1 MSNSVKNENWLKLLN
16 ENEIISLKEY
26 LYSLNS
32 NVNWNIIIEKHLDTN
47 NEKFIKHVK
56 SLTWEDHPTGI
67 LTQSLISEFKIES
80 NYKCKNIYDHIS
92 ELMFKIDFEKFMN
105 KIIYKSS
112 DVMVLNTGNNNVISS
127 EVSQPS
133 NEEIIAF
140 DDLNNISG
148 GENNYIFNSESKDES
163 KDDSKLDFN
172 LNSKP
177 DSKDNSNSHF
187 NLNFNTHSNSNSN
200 PHSNS
205 NSKDNSNS
213 NSKDNSNL
221 HSNPHSNLH
230 FNVNS
235 NDDSIKI
242 LKPNL
247 DANIS
252 EFVKEYYVLIMEEYE
267 TFFKT
272 YNIRYKYIDL
282 EEDNC
287 ILLGHLTKDV
297 NYNSSMILDY
307 SFPINYN
314 LSENYNKLMMLIFE
328 NINSNEFNFNILNY
342 RFLTL

>member
-1 MSNSVKNENWLKLLN
+1 MSNSVKNENWLKLLS

-26 LYSLNS
+26 LYSINS
-32 NVNWNIIIEKHLDTN
+32 NVNWNVIIEKHLDSN

-67 LTQSLISEFKIES
+67 LTQSLVSEFKIES

-112 DVMVLNTGNNNVISS
+112 DVMIMNTGNDNAINS
-127 EVSQPS
+127 EISQPS

-148 GENNYIFNSESKDES
+148 GKSNHTFDSESRDDS
-163 KDDSKLDFN
+163 NFDSKLD
-172 LNSKP
+172 SKL
-177 DSKDNSNSHF
+177 DSKDNSESNSNSNSNSHS
-187 NLNFNTHSNSNSN
+187 NSHSNTHSNS
-200 PHSNS
+200 
-205 NSKDNSNS
+205 
-213 NSKDNSNL
+213 
-221 HSNPHSNLH
+221 H
-230 FNVNS
+230 FNINL

-247 DANIS
+247 DADIS

-272 YNIRYKYIDL
+272 YNIRYKYIDI

-287 ILLGHLTKDV
+287 ILLGHLTKDI

>member
-1 MSNSVKNENWLKLLN
+1 MSNSVKNENWLKLLS

-67 LTQSLISEFKIES
+67 LTQTLVSEFKIES

-105 KIIYKSS
+105 KIIYRSS
-112 DVMVLNTGNNNVISS
+112 DVMVLNTENDNVISG
-127 EVSQPS
+127 EISQPS

-148 GENNYIFNSESKDES
+148 GENNYIFNFE
-163 KDDSKLDFN
+163 FN
-172 LNSKP
+172 SDHNTH
-177 DSKDNSNSHF
+177 SNSHSS
-187 NLNFNTHSNSNSN
+187 LNFNTHSNSNSN
-200 PHSNS
+200 SHSNS
-205 NSKDNSNS
+205 HSKDNSRN
-213 NSKDNSNL
+213 NYKDNSNPYSNS
-221 HSNPHSNLH
+221 HSNPHSNSH
-230 FNVNS
+230 SKDNSNTHSNSRFNVNS
-235 NDDSIKI
+235 SDDSIKI

-247 DANIS
+247 DADIS

-272 YNIRYKYIDL
+272 YNIRYKYIDI

-287 ILLGHLTKDV
+287 ILLGHLTKNV